1 MDVDSP
7 RRNGEDFGDGGS
19 GSDFMGFVKFGEAG
33 NGKQFMDSLR
43 EIDKPPM
50 GSLASDLSHKE
61 TTPLTEADR
70 EEIKKATGWS
80 DEIID
85 AISSFEEYAL
95 YRMLGL
101 EATEVNGKPCLVKTE
116 IDPDQKDELG
126 RTNKERMKNGLP
138 PLDKNGEPIELHH
151 IGQKPNSPL
160 AELSKSEH
168 RGKGN
173 DGILHDKTKGTEID
187 RVEFSREKAQHWK
200 ARAENAQE
208 V

>member
-7 RRNGEDFGDGGS
+7 RRNGEDFGDGFS
-19 GSDFMGFVKFGEAG
+19 SSDFMDIVKFGEAG
-33 NGKQFMDSLR
+33 NGKQFMDSLS
-43 EIDKPPM
+43 EIEKPPM
-50 GSLASDLSHKE
+50 GSLTFDLSHTE

-70 EEIKKATGWS
+70 EKIKEETGWS
-80 DEIID
+80 DEIIN
-85 AISSFEEYAL
+85 AISSLEEYAH

-101 EATEVNGKPCLVKTE
+101 EEMEVNGKPCLVKTE
-116 IDPDQKDELG
+116 IDPNQKDEFG
-126 RTNKERMKNGLP
+126 RTNEERMKNGLP

-160 AELSKSEH
+160 AELTKDEH

-200 ARAENAQE
+200 ARAENA
-208 V
+208 